1 MAQLVKHL
9 ETYNAGDL
17 GSIPE
22 LGRSPGEGNGN
33 PLQYSCLEIPWME
46 EPGRLQSM
54 ESQRVRHDWA
64 TSLPFTFFWLTIEQ
78 NLGYYKVS
86 LLKARKSYSKSHA
99 QYLVGLDRKRTS
111 NNYRLEKWIVL
122 HEESLPNW
130 GNQKNP
136 LWGMV
141 VAVAVKGERSGWN
154 HGYLVSFTYS
164 SVTQLCPTLC
174 DPMNQ
179 STPGLPV
186 HHQLPES
193 TQTHVHWV
201 SDAIQPSHPL
211 SSHYP
216 ALSLS

>member
-1 MAQLVKHL
+1 ML
-9 ETYNAGDL
+9 ETWVQPLSWEDL
-17 GSIPE
+17 
-22 LGRSPGEGNGN
+22 
-33 PLQYSCLEIPWME
+33 LEKEMATHSSTLAWKIPWME

-193 TQTHVHWV
+193 TQTHVYWV
-201 SDAIQPSHPL
+201 SDAVQPSHPL
-211 SSHYP
+211 SSRYP